1 MKIDLSMLSG
11 KLLELAKFADKN
23 AGNSNGIY
31 LDNDKEISLF
41 MAEADKAVQNGELN
55 RADVN
60 RIFGFERTVSEDNE
74 IKNTYLEKLSR
85 SEKSEVTQKTTENSN
100 NELYEMSHNLD
111 SMLIEN
117 EITGLGALLNRLPV
131 YDFEKLTEKYQE
143 IQTRYN
149 KAENEVQNWYK
160 DPDGERVENEE
171 KTLFEEQ
178 ALEILGMP
186 YDEFAAQYSEELKD
200 VAKIP
205 PVKRGISSPGEI
217 IIHQQMV
224 AELSPAAQ
232 EVFTKVS
239 RLNSVLEVNFN
250 AWENDIRYLA
260 SDETTNMTMDVIM
273 DLDTVSLNEYAD
285 AESFEMPKNWLVKK
299 NFIETINE
307 IAEPVGIDKIAA
319 DSTPKPHSEKV
330 FKDSKILIK
339 KINPDKSIQ
348 YYDLSGQEV
357 GK

>member
-11 KLLELAKFADKN
+11 KLLELAKFADEN
-23 AGNSNGIY
+23 AGNSNGVY

-41 MAEADKAVQNGELN
+41 MTEAGKAVQNGELN
-55 RADVN
+55 KADLN
-60 RIFGFERTVSEDNE
+60 RIFGLEKTTSEYE
-74 IKNTYLEKLSR
+74 LIKNTYLEKLSR

-160 DPDGERVENEE
+160 DPDGERVENKE

-224 AELSPAAQ
+224 AELSPEAK
-232 EVFTKVS
+232 EVFTKIS

-260 SDETTNMTMDVIM
+260 NDETTNMTMDVIM

-285 AESFEMPKNWLVKK
+285 AENFEMPKNWLVKK

-307 IAEPVGIDKIAA
+307 IAGPVGIDKITT
-319 DSTPKPHSEKV
+319 DLPHESKP
-330 FKDSKILIK
+330 K
-339 KINPDKSIQ
+339 KIFKNGQVLIETIKPDGTKV
-348 YYDLSGQEV
+348 YYDMGGRLVQ
-357 GK
+357 